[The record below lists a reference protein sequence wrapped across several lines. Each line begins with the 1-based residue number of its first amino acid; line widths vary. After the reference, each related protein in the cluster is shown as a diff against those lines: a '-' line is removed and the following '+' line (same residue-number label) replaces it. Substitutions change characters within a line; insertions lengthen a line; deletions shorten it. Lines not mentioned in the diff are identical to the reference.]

1 MNNLLDAPKGI
12 LIYGLGGVGL
22 AIARL
27 LNDRGWP
34 VVAAVNRA
42 GAKVGQDLG
51 SLANVAGFAGI
62 IVEEADVVDF
72 SAVDADIAIIA
83 INDRL
88 MYNAPHHKRLLEAGL
103 NVICVGGE
111 SSYPQAVD
119 PDLSGALDRIARAN
133 GVTFTGC
140 GLWDTYRVWSIKT
153 LCGPCTLLHGLH
165 HRSVTDANR
174 FGPEV
179 VRVARIGD
187 ALESF
192 NRDEGSTREP
202 EKSIYRVFVHQVVAS
217 LGLTVTSVTEHQEPV
232 FFDEPVHCPVLG
244 REIEPGFCV
253 GMRSV
258 IEVKTEENVTAMAEV
273 DLRLTQSGEGEW
285 MSWAIDGNPAAEMRL
300 HGFDTG
306 HATVSSVVNR
316 IQDVVAAQPGLVTVD
331 QMAPMQFQPS
341 PISIA
346 TRVAES
352 V

>member
-1 MNNLLDAPKGI
+1 MSDVLNAPKRI
-12 LIYGLGGVGL
+12 LIYGVGGVGL

-42 GAKVGQDLG
+42 GAKVGKDLG
-51 SLANVAGFAGI
+51 SLADAAGLAGI
-62 IVEEADVVDF
+62 IVEDADAVNF
-72 SAVDADIAIIA
+72 SDIDADIAIIA

-88 MYNAPHHKRLLEAGL
+88 KYNAPHHKRLLEAGL

-119 PDLSGALDRIARAN
+119 LELSAALDRMARAN

-140 GLWDTYRVWSIKT
+140 GLWDTYRVWSVKT
-153 LCGPCTLLHGLH
+153 LCGPCTLLRGLH

-179 VRVARIGD
+179 VRLARIGD
-187 ALESF
+187 APESF
-192 NRDEGSTREP
+192 DQGQDSTSEP

-217 LGLTVTSVTEHQEPV
+217 LGLTVTSVTERQEPV
-232 FFDEPVHCPVLG
+232 YFDEPVHCPVLE
-244 REIEPGFCV
+244 RDIEPGFCV
-253 GMRSV
+253 GTRSI
-258 IEVKTEENVTAMAEV
+258 IEVKTKENVTALAEV
-273 DLRLTQSGEGEW
+273 DLRLTQRGEGEW
-285 MSWAIDGNPAAEMRL
+285 MSWSIDGNPAAEMRL
-300 HGFDTG
+300 HGLDTG

-316 IQDVVAAQPGLVTVD
+316 IQDVVAAQPGLVTID
-331 QMAPMQFQPS
+331 QMAPMQFQPN
-341 PISIA
+341 PISI
-346 TRVAES
+346 TQKVAEL